1 MMKNYDGLSD
11 LSKKKKSGNMPNK
24 ATKSKPE
31 NSSQLVHSDFHT
43 RDDILAIL

>member
-31 NSSQLVHSDFHT
+31 NSSQLVHSYFHT
-43 RDDILAIL
+43 RNDILAIL